1 MNTLKRFAG
10 IVWMALGP
18 ASIFY
23 LIQTAAE
30 EITRKPL
37 LDTKIQWS
45 VFVVIFLPIAVGMV
59 VFGFYALKGEYDF
72 RDSASE
78 EA

>member
-1 MNTLKRFAG
+1 MNKLKRIAG

-18 ASIFY
+18 VSMFY
-23 LIQTAAE
+23 LLKTAAE

-45 VFVVIFLPIAVGMV
+45 VFVLIFLPIAAGMV
-59 VFGFYALKGEYDF
+59 VFGYYALQGEYDS
-72 RDSASE
+72 SAQTPE
-78 EA
+78 ES